1 MYKIMLV
8 DDKLSNNQSLEI
20 LIETYLDKKNID
32 YDLVE
37 IVSVD
42 SGTSAIKKVFQEEDY
57 DLIFLDL
64 MMPRMSGMDVL
75 EIIRS
80 ANLPKKPKIVICTAL
95 NDYDVRMEAQLKQAN
110 AYITK
115 PVASYMVESMLDA
128 YMCEKIKTSDIEN
141 VNTSNEEEYFD
152 DDFFDFDEEE
162 DTACNYKDS
171 TTEYNT
177 SHPTLSAKEFL
188 EDVDNLEHIIEDTA
202 EIENDLERIISNLDI
217 NTLERDS
224 VLISECLGKYASM
237 LNGFVEFFELSV
249 ALRSLSNIVVEVD
262 FSYNMPENYK
272 ENIIRFIKAI
282 LQDIS
287 NWRDMVFVQQT
298 AIDVYYLNA
307 SALSSCIQLRNM
319 IKESYEL

>member
-64 MMPRMSGMDVL
+64 MMPKMSGMDVL
-75 EIIRS
+75 DILRS

-95 NDYDVRMEAQLKQAN
+95 NDYDVRMEAQLKHAN

-128 YMCEKIKTSDIEN
+128 YMYEKIKTSDIED
-141 VNTSNEEEYFD
+141 VNTSSEQEYFD
-152 DDFFDFDEEE
+152 DDFFDFDEE

-202 EIENDLERIISNLDI
+202 EIENDLERVMSNLDI

-224 VLISECLGKYASM
+224 LLISECLGKYASM

-249 ALRSLSNIVVEVD
+249 ALRSLSNIVLEVD
-262 FSYNMPENYK
+262 FGYSMQEIYK
-272 ENIIRFIKAI
+272 EKIIKFIKAI

-287 NWRDMVFVQQT
+287 NWRDMVFVHQT